1 MKRFGAVALPIAV
14 GFLITGL
21 PAGIVYAGV
30 MVVMQTMASE
40 IDPDFIGLVSSA
52 GMGLVGLLFWLVG
65 AYMAGGFVTLALKA
79 ARGQPTAFGDLF
91 SGGRYL
97 GRFLVAGIV
106 GGIAVSIGLVLCV
119 VPGYIVAYGLSLAG
133 FLMVDQDLSGV
144 DALKRS
150 WELTKGHKV
159 NIFIFHLIGIAVAIA
174 GELACLIGLYL
185 VSLPMTL
192 IGATYMYLRIKGENP
207 PQPT

>member
-1 MKRFGAVALPIAV
+1 MKKFGAVALPIAV

-65 AYMAGGFVTLALKA
+65 AYMAGGFITLALKA

-106 GGIAVSIGLVLCV
+106 GGIAVSIGLVLCL